1 MNATQFKKLKGS
13 KKIIMLTCYDF
24 SFASA
29 LEEAGVDALLVGDSL
44 GNVVQGKETTLP
56 VTLDQII
63 YHTEMVKRGA
73 PNTFVVADMPF
84 LSYQISVEEALRNC
98 GLVMKETNCDAVKLE
113 GGEEVA
119 HLVRRLTEIGIP
131 VMGHIGVTPQSAK
144 LMGYGKRGKDISD
157 AEYLKRSAKALYE
170 AGAFSLVLENMAA
183 TLAKEITELVQIPT
197 IGIGAGP
204 ECNGQ
209 VLVLHDFMGL
219 TKDRPPFAKA
229 YFDLRAELKKAV
241 SSYKNDVEQGKL

>member
-98 GLVMKETNCDAVKLE
+98 GQVMKETNCDAVKLE

-204 ECNGQ
+204 ECDGQ

-241 SSYKNDVEQGKL
+241 SSYRNDVEQGKL

>member
-29 LEEAGVDALLVGDSL
+29 LEEAGVDALLVCDSL

-98 GLVMKETNCDAVKLE
+98 GQVMKETNCDAVKLE

-144 LMGYGKRGKDISD
+144 LMGYGKRGKDLSD

-204 ECNGQ
+204 ECDGQ

>member
-13 KKIIMLTCYDF
+13 KRIIMLTCYDY

-44 GNVVQGKETTLP
+44 GNVIQGRETTLP
-56 VTLDQII
+56 VTLDDII

-84 LSYQISVEEALRNC
+84 LSYQISIEEAIKNC
-98 GLVMKETNCDAVKLE
+98 GQVMKETNCDAVKLE
-113 GGEEVA
+113 GGEEVT

-144 LMGYGKRGKDISD
+144 LMGYGKRGKDVSD

-170 AGAFSLVLENMAA
+170 AGAFSLVLENMAS
-183 TLAKEITELVQIPT
+183 TLGKEITELVEIPT
-197 IGIGAGP
+197 IGIGASP
-204 ECNGQ
+204 ECDGQ
-209 VLVLHDFMGL
+209 VLVLYDFLGL

-229 YFDLRAELKKAV
+229 YLDLRGEIKAAV
-241 SSYKNDVEQGKL
+241 ARYRNDVEQGKL

>member
-1 MNATQFKKLKGS
+1 MNATQFNKLKGS

-98 GLVMKETNCDAVKLE
+98 GQVMKETNCDAVKLE

-119 HLVRRLTEIGIP
+119 HLVRRLTEVGIP

-204 ECNGQ
+204 ECDGQ

>member
-204 ECNGQ
+204 ECDGQ

-219 TKDRPPFAKA
+219 TKDRH
-229 YFDLRAELKKAV
+229 LCQRLTLIC
-241 SSYKNDVEQGKL
+241 EQS

>member
-98 GLVMKETNCDAVKLE
+98 GQVMKETNCDAVKLE

-204 ECNGQ
+204 ECDGQ

-229 YFDLRAELKKAV
+229 YFDLRTELKKAV

>member
-1 MNATQFKKLKGS
+1 MNATQFKRLKGS
-13 KKIIMLTCYDF
+13 KRIIMLTCYDF
-24 SFASA
+24 SFASV

-98 GLVMKETNCDAVKLE
+98 GQVMKETNCDAVKLE

-119 HLVRRLTEIGIP
+119 HLVRRLTEVGIP

-204 ECNGQ
+204 ECDGQ

-229 YFDLRAELKKAV
+229 YFDLRTELKKAV

>member
-44 GNVVQGKETTLP
+44 GNVIQGRETTLP
-56 VTLDQII
+56 VTLDDII

-84 LSYQISVEEALRNC
+84 LSYQISIEEAIKNC
-98 GLVMKETNCDAVKLE
+98 GQVMKETNCDAVKLE
-113 GGEEVA
+113 GGEETA

-144 LMGYGKRGKDISD
+144 LMGYGKRGKDVSD

-170 AGAFSLVLENMAA
+170 AGAFSLVLENMAS
-183 TLAKEITELVQIPT
+183 TLAKEITELVEIPT
-197 IGIGAGP
+197 IGIGASP
-204 ECNGQ
+204 ECDGQ
-209 VLVLHDFMGL
+209 VLVLYDFIGL

-229 YFDLRAELKKAV
+229 YFDLREEIRAAV
-241 SSYKNDVEQGKL
+241 ARYRSDVEQSKL

>member
-13 KKIIMLTCYDF
+13 KKIIMLTCYEF

-44 GNVVQGKETTLP
+44 GNVVQGKESTLP

-98 GLVMKETNCDAVKLE
+98 GQVMKKTNCDAVKLE

-170 AGAFSLVLENMAA
+170 AGAFSLVLENMAG

-204 ECNGQ
+204 ECDGQ

-241 SSYKNDVEQGKL
+241 SSYKNDVEQGML

>member
-204 ECNGQ
+204 ECDGQ

-219 TKDRPPFAKA
+219 TKDRTPFAKA
-229 YFDLRAELKKAV
+229 YFDLRTELKKAV
-241 SSYKNDVEQGKL
+241 SSYNNDVEQGQL

>member
-98 GLVMKETNCDAVKLE
+98 GQVMKETNCDAVKLE

-144 LMGYGKRGKDISD
+144 LMGYGKRGKNISD

-204 ECNGQ
+204 ECDGQ

-229 YFDLRAELKKAV
+229 YFDLRTELKKAV

>member
-98 GLVMKETNCDAVKLE
+98 GQVMKETNCDAVKLE

-144 LMGYGKRGKDISD
+144 LMGYGKRGKDLSD

-204 ECNGQ
+204 ECDGQ

-241 SSYKNDVEQGKL
+241 SSYKNDVEQGKM

>member
-1 MNATQFKKLKGS
+1 
-13 KKIIMLTCYDF
+13 
-24 SFASA
+24 
-29 LEEAGVDALLVGDSL
+29 
-44 GNVVQGKETTLP
+44 
-56 VTLDQII
+56 
-63 YHTEMVKRGA
+63 
-73 PNTFVVADMPF
+73 MPF

-98 GLVMKETNCDAVKLE
+98 GQVMKETNCDAVKLE

-119 HLVRRLTEIGIP
+119 HLVRRLTEVGIP

-204 ECNGQ
+204 ECDGQ

-229 YFDLRAELKKAV
+229 YFDLRTELKKAV

>member
-1 MNATQFKKLKGS
+1 
-13 KKIIMLTCYDF
+13 
-24 SFASA
+24 
-29 LEEAGVDALLVGDSL
+29 
-44 GNVVQGKETTLP
+44 

-98 GLVMKETNCDAVKLE
+98 GQVMKETNCDAVKLE

>member
-1 MNATQFKKLKGS
+1 
-13 KKIIMLTCYDF
+13 
-24 SFASA
+24 
-29 LEEAGVDALLVGDSL
+29 VDALLVGDSL

-98 GLVMKETNCDAVKLE
+98 GQVMKETNCDAVKLE

-170 AGAFSLVLENMAA
+170 AGAF
-183 TLAKEITELVQIPT
+183 LAKEITELVQIPT

-209 VLVLHDFMGL
+209 VLVLHDFLLPRL
-219 TKDRPPFAKA
+219 T
-229 YFDLRAELKKAV
+229 LR
-241 SSYKNDVEQGKL
+241 

>member
-13 KKIIMLTCYDF
+13 KKIIMLTCYDY

-98 GLVMKETNCDAVKLE
+98 GQVMKETNCDAVKLE

-119 HLVRRLTEIGIP
+119 HLVRRLTEVGIP

-204 ECNGQ
+204 ECDGQ

>member
-98 GLVMKETNCDAVKLE
+98 GQVMKETNCDAVKLE

-204 ECNGQ
+204 ECDGQ

-241 SSYKNDVEQGKL
+241 SSYKNDVEQGKM